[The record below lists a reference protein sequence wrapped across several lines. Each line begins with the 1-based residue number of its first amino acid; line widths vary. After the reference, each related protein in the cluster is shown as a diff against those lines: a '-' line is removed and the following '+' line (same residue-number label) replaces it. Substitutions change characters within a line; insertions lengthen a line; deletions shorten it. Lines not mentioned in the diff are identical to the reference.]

1 MSPPVTLSARGE
13 ETWLSLRYHVEWAEG
28 FALIVLFS
36 SNPALYGLLR
46 ERLANIYRTRVSHLQ
61 QVTPQS
67 AATLSKEIMALIRA
81 PSELYVDAAAPLWL
95 DLAAGKDTAWEQARD
110 NLVARLNEHRDLL
123 RQRWRCP
130 VLLLLPAGYRQHL
143 RELAPDLWSIRDFSL
158 DLDELEIMRYE
169 GDTPF
174 AGHLIT
180 GMYNARDTAS
190 SLPQVPT
197 SFDAAQWLEWE
208 RLQQS
213 GATSREMLLAGWRA
227 VDAALSARQLQR
239 AVQVAADVLKI
250 SREMRVQEGDTPETV
265 RDLSIALDNVGRVA
279 VALGQWAE
287 AETTCRESLALRRQ
301 QRERLG
307 DTPETVRDLSIALN
321 NVGRVVRALGQW
333 AEAETAYRESLALRR
348 QQRER
353 LGDTPETVRDLSIAL
368 DNVGRVAEALGQ
380 WPEAETAYRE

>member
-1 MSPPVTLSARGE
+1 MSPPITLSVRGE

-67 AATLSKEIMALIRA
+67 AATLTEEVMGLIRT
-81 PSELYVDAAAPLWL
+81 PSALYVDAAVPLWL
-95 DLAAGKDTAWEQARD
+95 DLAAGRDSAWEHARD

-130 VLLLLPAGYRQHL
+130 VLLLLPAGYRQRL

-169 GDTPF
+169 GDTPC

-180 GMYNARDTAS
+180 GMYNARDTTS
-190 SLPQVPT
+190 PFPQVPT

-239 AVQVAADVLKI
+239 AVQIAQDVLKI
-250 SREMRVQEGDTPETV
+250 SREMRAQEGDTPETV
-265 RDLSIALDNVGRVA
+265 RDLSVALNNVGRVA
-279 VALGQWAE
+279 EALGQWAE
-287 AETTCRESLALRRQ
+287 AETTYRESLALMRQ

-307 DTPETVRDLSIALN
+307 DTPETVRDLS
-321 NVGRVVRALGQW
+321 V
-333 AEAETAYRESLALRR
+333 SL
-348 QQRER
+348 
-353 LGDTPETVRDLSIAL
+353 DS
-368 DNVGRVAEALGQ
+368 VGRVAVALGQ
-380 WPEAETAYRE
+380 RAEARAFYQEALILCRRLDLAFPDNTEHQESIQNLESKLKEA